1 MRPFGST
8 SCENCEYVKESRVEF
23 DIFNQII
30 FQRFIQFENDEY
42 LNVIFYRHEQK
53 SPYDF

>member
-23 DIFNQII
+23 DIFYQII

-42 LNVIFYRHEQK
+42 SNVIFYRHEQK